1 MISNRFLVLFFF
13 LLSTLGAQV
22 KYSYSYV
29 PKQVYATQVFPIT
42 ILDDT
47 NSSSTSLKFS
57 FDGGS
62 AEPLATEPIR
72 DINGPNTFYTFYFK
86 AFDTDFKTP
95 NITIETEDIPSKL
108 NGKYIPV
115 AELDTS
121 EQIDFCGLIASDMKI
136 LTSQVS
142 TFDGKNN
149 MVSLTIK
156 ATEANPRE
164 IFVKN
169 AIEYGIEKIKQN
181 GSVSTVDYY
190 FVLPSSIK
198 STNISYYNSVQHRFV
213 SKTIVTD
220 FKLNPVA
227 AQENLNPIDSSF
239 NKIKKYGMI
248 LLTLILLLLYLW
260 RYDIFYLILLILS
273 IFIVIYVF
281 WPMRSICIQEG
292 AVLYILPSDTSTTGG
307 IINTQYQTNEIGHR
321 GIYSKIEY
329 KNGIIGWIRDEDLCK
344 N

>member
-1 MISNRFLVLFFF
+1 MKTNRLLVLFF
-13 LLSTLGAQV
+13 LILSTLSAQV
-22 KYSYSYV
+22 KYTYSYV
-29 PKQVYATQVFPIT
+29 PKQVYATQVFPVT
-42 ILDDT
+42 ILADT
-47 NSSSTSLKFS
+47 NISSASPKFS

-62 AEPLATEPIR
+62 AEPLMSEPIR

-95 NITIETEDIPSKL
+95 NIIIKTKESPSKL
-108 NGKYIPV
+108 EGKYIPV
-115 AELDTS
+115 TELDTS
-121 EQIDFCGLIASDMKI
+121 EQTDFCGLIASDMKI

-164 IFVKN
+164 IFIKN
-169 AIEYGIEKIKQN
+169 AIEYGVEKIKQN
-181 GSVSTVDYY
+181 GSVSTIDYY

-198 STNISYYNSVQHRFV
+198 SINISYYNSVQHRFI

-273 IFIVIYVF
+273 IFILIYIF
-281 WPMRSICIQEG
+281 WPTKNICIQEG

-307 IINTQYQTNEIGHR
+307 IINTQYQTNEIGNR
-321 GIYSKIEY
+321 GIYHKIEY
-329 KNGIIGWIRDEDLCK
+329 TNGTIGWIRDEDLCQD
-344 N
+344 